1 MARRKS
7 INGSKKILKTLNK
20 VMKELDQKYSIKVG
34 IIGSKAYEKHPHSD
48 LTMAQLGAIHEFG
61 ATINVTDKMR
71 AYLHSQGLHLRN
83 DTTQI
88 VIPARSFLRDTFF
101 NSQARERLYRAGGI
115 SGDYEFDI
123 EYFKYKFLTN
133 PDFMKD
139 VCNAIGAKALEMVQ
153 ESFYVGGYPTQW
165 AKITPFTQEH
175 RTGDKGAPPLQDTG
189 DLLDSISV
197 EVKRVK

>member
-1 MARRKS
+1 MAKS
-7 INGSKKILKTLNK
+7 VNGSKKILKNLNK
-20 VMKELDQKYSIKVG
+20 IMKELDQKYSIKVG

-48 LTMAQLGAIHEFG
+48 LTMAELGAIHEFG

-71 AYLHSQGLHLRN
+71 GWFWFNEGIHKSN
-83 DTTQI
+83 KPI

-101 NSQARERLYRAGGI
+101 NSQAKERLLEAGKM
-115 SGDYEFDI
+115 SGDKGFDLEFA
-123 EYFKYKFLTN
+123 KYKLIDN

-153 ESFYVGGYPTQW
+153 ESFYVGGYPNKW

-175 RTGDKGAPPLQDTG
+175 RIGDKGAPPLQDTG

-197 EVKRVK
+197 EVKKVK

>member
-1 MARRKS
+1 MAKS
-7 INGSKKILKTLNK
+7 INGSKKILKNLNK
-20 VMKELDQKYSIKVG
+20 IMKELDQKYSIKVG

-48 LTMAQLGAIHEFG
+48 LTMAELGAIHEFG

-71 AYLHSQGLHLRN
+71 GWFWFNEGIHKSN
-83 DTTQI
+83 KPI

-101 NSQARERLYRAGGI
+101 NSQAKERLLWAGTM
-115 SGDYEFDI
+115 SGDKEFDL
-123 EYFKYKFLTN
+123 EFAKYKLMDN

-153 ESFYVGGYPTQW
+153 ESFYVGGYPNKW

-175 RTGDKGAPPLQDTG
+175 RIGDKGAPPLQDTG